1 MLRGEQPVEDPR
13 ESYYQKKLQQ
23 LDGKWAGLDASRA
36 LVVLGLLHTYD
47 CMHGVL
53 SAELQRFGLSSS
65 AYNLLTILEKQ
76 ENQCLA
82 LHEIGRLMVTSRAN
96 ITGLID
102 SLCKKELVER
112 VPHESDRRI
121 KLARLLPGG
130 QQLLDQVTPIH
141 IQLITQL
148 TDTLSLEER
157 ASLVALMKKLR
168 KQALVLGPV
177 LVS

>member
-1 MLRGEQPVEDPR
+1 MEDPR
-13 ESYYQKKLQQ
+13 ESYYQNKLQQ
-23 LDGKWAGLDASRA
+23 LDDQWAGLDASSA
-36 LVVLGLLHTYD
+36 LVVLGILHTYD

-53 SAELQRFGLSSS
+53 SAELQKFGLSSS
-65 AYNLLTILEKQ
+65 AFNLLTILDKQ

-102 SLCKKELVER
+102 SLVKKGVVDR

-121 KLARLLPGG
+121 KLAKLLPAGRRLLRE
-130 QQLLDQVTPIH
+130 VKPIH
-141 IQLITQL
+141 IRLIGQL
-148 TDTLSLEER
+148 TSTLSAEER
-157 ASLVALMKKLR
+157 GALIGLLKKLR
-168 KQALVLGPV
+168 KQAVDLGAT

>member
-1 MLRGEQPVEDPR
+1 MEDPR
-13 ESYYQKKLQQ
+13 ENYYQNKLQQ

-102 SLCKKELVER
+102 SLCKKDLVER

-121 KLARLLPGG
+121 KLAKLLPAGR
-130 QQLLDQVTPIH
+130 QLLQQVTPIH
-141 IQLITQL
+141 IQMITQL
-148 TDTLSLEER
+148 TSTLSAEER
-157 ASLVALMKKLR
+157 NTLVELIKHLR
-168 KQALVLGPV
+168 KQAVALGAN

>member
-1 MLRGEQPVEDPR
+1 MEDPR
-13 ESYYQKKLQQ
+13 ETYYQKKLQQ
-23 LDGKWAGLDASRA
+23 LDGPWACLDPSSA
-36 LVVLGLLHTYD
+36 LVVLGVLHTYD

-65 AYNLLTILEKQ
+65 AYNLLTILDKQ

-102 SLCKKELVER
+102 SLCKKGLVDR

-121 KLARLLPGG
+121 KLAKLLPAGHE
-130 QQLLDQVTPIH
+130 LLQQVTPIH
-141 IQLITQL
+141 IQLITEL
-148 TDTLSLEER
+148 TSTLSPPER
-157 ASLVALMKKLR
+157 TTFIELMKKLR
-168 KQALVLGPV
+168 KQAVALGAN

>member
-1 MLRGEQPVEDPR
+1 MEDPR
-13 ESYYQKKLQQ
+13 ETYYQKKLQQ
-23 LDGKWAGLDASRA
+23 LDGPWAGLDASCA
-36 LVVLGLLHTYD
+36 LVALGILHTYD
-47 CMHGVL
+47 CVHGVL

-65 AYNLLTILEKQ
+65 AYNLLTILDKQ

-102 SLCKKELVER
+102 SLCKKGLVDR

-121 KLARLLPGG
+121 KLAKLLPAGRN
-130 QQLLDQVTPIH
+130 LLQEVTPIH
-141 IQLITQL
+141 IQLITRL
-148 TDTLSLEER
+148 TSVLSPQER
-157 ASLVALMKKLR
+157 ASLVDLLKKLR
-168 KQALVLGPV
+168 KQSVALGAS

>member
-1 MLRGEQPVEDPR
+1 MEDPR
-13 ESYYQKKLQQ
+13 ETYYQKKLQQ

-36 LVVLGLLHTYD
+36 LVVLGVLHTHD
-47 CMHGVL
+47 CMHEVF

-96 ITGLID
+96 ITGLVD

-112 VPHESDRRI
+112 VPHKSDRRI
-121 KLARLLPGG
+121 KLARLLPAGCE
-130 QQLLDQVTPIH
+130 LLDHVTPIH
-141 IQLITQL
+141 TKLITEL
-148 TDTLSLEER
+148 TETLSDEER
-157 ASLVALMKKLR
+157 LTLVALMKKLR
-168 KQALVLGPV
+168 QQALALGSA
-177 LVS
+177 LVF

>member
-1 MLRGEQPVEDPR
+1 MEDPR
-13 ESYYQKKLQQ
+13 ETYYQRKLQQ
-23 LDGKWAGLDASRA
+23 LDGQWACLDASRA
-36 LVVLGLLHTYD
+36 LVVLGILHTYD
-47 CMHGVL
+47 CMHEVL

-65 AYNLLTILEKQ
+65 AYNLLTILDKQ

-102 SLCKKELVER
+102 SLCKKGLVDR

-121 KLARLLPGG
+121 KLAKLLPAGRRLL
-130 QQLLDQVTPIH
+130 QEVTPIH

-148 TDTLSLEER
+148 TATLSDEER
-157 ASLVALMKKLR
+157 AIFVELMKKLR
-168 KQALVLGPV
+168 KQAVALGAN

>member
-1 MLRGEQPVEDPR
+1 MEDPR
-13 ESYYQKKLQQ
+13 DTYYQKKLQQ
-23 LDGKWAGLDASRA
+23 LDGQWAGLEASRA
-36 LVVLGLLHTYD
+36 LVVLGILHTYD

-65 AYNLLTILEKQ
+65 AYNLLTILDKQ

-102 SLCKKELVER
+102 SLVKKGLVDR

-121 KLARLLPGG
+121 KLAKLLPAGR
-130 QQLLDQVTPIH
+130 QLLEEVTPIH
-141 IQLITQL
+141 IRLITQL
-148 TDTLSLEER
+148 TSTLSDEER
-157 ASLVALMKKLR
+157 SAFIGLMQKLR
-168 KQALVLGPV
+168 KQAVALGAN

>member
-1 MLRGEQPVEDPR
+1 MEDPR
-13 ESYYQKKLQQ
+13 ETYYQKKLQQ
-23 LDGKWAGLDASRA
+23 LDGQWAGLEASRA
-36 LVVLGLLHTYD
+36 LVVLGILHTYD

-65 AYNLLTILEKQ
+65 AYNLLTILDKQ

-102 SLCKKELVER
+102 SLCKKGLVDR

-121 KLARLLPGG
+121 KLAKLLPAGR
-130 QQLLDQVTPIH
+130 QLLQEVTPIH
-141 IQLITQL
+141 IRLITEL
-148 TDTLSLEER
+148 TSTLSEEER
-157 ASLVALMKKLR
+157 GTFIALMQKLR
-168 KQALVLGPV
+168 KQAVVLGAN

>member
-1 MLRGEQPVEDPR
+1 MEDPR
-13 ESYYQKKLQQ
+13 ETYYQRKLQQ
-23 LDGKWAGLDASRA
+23 LDGQWSCLDASSA
-36 LVVLGLLHTYD
+36 LVVLGVLHTYD

-65 AYNLLTILEKQ
+65 AFNLLTILDKQ

-96 ITGLID
+96 ITGLVD
-102 SLCKKELVER
+102 SLVKKGLVDR

-121 KLARLLPGG
+121 KLARLLPAGH
-130 QQLLDQVTPIH
+130 QLLREVAPIH
-141 IQLITQL
+141 IRLITQL
-148 TDTLSLEER
+148 TSTLTPEER
-157 ASLVALMKKLR
+157 MAFLELMKKLR
-168 KQALVLGPV
+168 KQAVAMGAD

>member
-1 MLRGEQPVEDPR
+1 MEDPR
-13 ESYYQKKLQQ
+13 ECYYQKKLQQ
-23 LDGKWAGLDASRA
+23 LDGQWAGLDASSA
-36 LVVLGLLHTYD
+36 LVVLGILHTYD

-53 SAELQRFGLSSS
+53 SAELQKFGLSSS
-65 AYNLLTILEKQ
+65 AFNLLTILDKQ

-102 SLCKKELVER
+102 SLVKKGLVDR

-121 KLARLLPGG
+121 KLAKLLPAGHRLL
-130 QQLLDQVTPIH
+130 QEVTPIH
-141 IQLITQL
+141 IRLISQL
-148 TDTLSLEER
+148 TSTLTDEER
-157 ASLVALMKKLR
+157 STFIELMKKLR
-168 KQALVLGPV
+168 RQAVDLGAN